1 MKFAKPSMI
10 LVLTVVVLLL
20 GISEA
25 NGNST
30 PELEPVRL
38 CGRDFIRTVVRV
50 CPGEGRRRRSLEEF
64 EIPSKTSSEE
74 GKTREHTIGLAD
86 VLGLQKWREGHRLTK
101 RNVRL
106 AERCC
111 HQGCTIAEIAES
123 VCF

>member
-1 MKFAKPSMI
+1 MEFPKPSLI
-10 LVLTVVVLLL
+10 LVVLTVAMLVVT
-20 GISEA
+20 EA
-25 NGNST
+25 NNST
-30 PELEPVRL
+30 PRLEPVRL

-50 CPGEGRRRRSLEEF
+50 CPDEGRRRRSLEEF
-64 EIPSKTSSEE
+64 EIPSKTSKKEGQTEE
-74 GKTREHTIGLAD
+74 STKGLAD
-86 VLGLQKWREGHRLTK
+86 VLGLRKWREAHRLTK

>member
-1 MKFAKPSMI
+1 M
-10 LVLTVVVLLL
+10 LGLT
-20 GISEA
+20 EA
-25 NGNST
+25 NNST
-30 PELEPVRL
+30 PRLAPVRL

-50 CPGEGRRRRSLEEF
+50 CPDQGRRRRSLEEF
-64 EIPSKTSSEE
+64 EIPKSETTHEE
-74 GKTREHTIGLAD
+74 GKTGGKTKGLAD
-86 VLGLQKWREGHRLTK
+86 VLGVRKWREAHSLTK